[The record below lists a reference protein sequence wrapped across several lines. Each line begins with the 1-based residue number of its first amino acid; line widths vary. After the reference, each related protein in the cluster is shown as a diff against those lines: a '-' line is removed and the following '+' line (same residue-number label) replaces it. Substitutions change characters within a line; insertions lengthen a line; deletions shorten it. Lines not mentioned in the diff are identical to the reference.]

1 MQTHPMKLVTVV
13 AESDVE
19 HRLTEELLALGAAG
33 FTVVE
38 GRGAGTRHLRP
49 SDLPGSNV
57 RIETVVPA
65 AVAERILD
73 RLSEH
78 WFADYSLVAYVSDVA
93 VVRTRK
99 YERQHEGAPAAGAR
113 RG

>member
-1 MQTHPMKLVTVV
+1 MKLVTVV
-13 AESDVE
+13 AEAAVE

-38 GRGAGTRHLRP
+38 GRGAGTRHARP

-57 RIETVVPA
+57 RIETVVPE

-78 WFADYSLVAYVSDVA
+78 WFADFSLIAYVSDVA

-99 YERQHEGAPAAGAR
+99 YDAQRPAPSAGAFHAPR
-113 RG
+113 

>member
-1 MQTHPMKLVTVV
+1 MKLVTVV
-13 AESDVE
+13 AESAVE

-38 GRGAGTRHLRP
+38 GRGAGTRHARP

-57 RIETVVPA
+57 RIETVVPE

-73 RLSEH
+73 RLCEH

-99 YERQHEGAPAAGAR
+99 YEAQQLPPAPGAAR
-113 RG
+113 VAR